1 MERFS
6 GLMYLFCTFY
16 YINMMFLR
24 LVTTTKNPYTTKCFH
39 PHHVTQY
46 LIRLNASQ
54 HSQLCQFCYLSSA
67 VTQAT
72 TTNCCLLR
80 KIILRT
86 SQSALLYLSYY
97 NSIYFLP
104 LLFTVWLLQHPGSNG
119 DGCNQQR
126 IRYLL
131 YFIDT
136 YGSTG
141 KSINQYYY
149 VLGLFC
155 FIYVYFSIYCYYK
168 SSVEFNQ
175 LFDLSGEG
183 ETSVMCRRVV
193 IFYLSLSL
201 TLLLSACS
209 HDSHVCC
216 ILEFCTT

>member
-1 MERFS
+1 MKMRFKWIFFFF
-6 GLMYLFCTFY
+6 FCNAINV
-16 YINMMFLR
+16 YI
-24 LVTTTKNPYTTKCFH
+24 THYTLSHCLIHH
-39 PHHVTQY
+39 P
-46 LIRLNASQ
+46 
-54 HSQLCQFCYLSSA
+54 SSSSTA
-67 VTQAT
+67 G
-72 TTNCCLLR
+72 
-80 KIILRT
+80 I
-86 SQSALLYLSYY
+86 AL
-97 NSIYFLP
+97 
-104 LLFTVWLLQHPGSNG
+104 NG